1 MTVQAEAVARTRTF
15 APNWLLVAVALGI
28 FFAADAQTFVVP
40 VLPSMI
46 EGIGLPQ
53 DEFYRAAWIVN
64 GYILGYVV
72 AMPIMGRVA
81 DVFGHGRIYVLSI
94 LIFMAGSALVAVSP
108 NLEWMIGARSF
119 QAIGGGAVGAGGVAL
134 AAA

>member
-28 FFAADAQTFVVP
+28 FFAADDQTFVVT

-46 EGIGLPQ
+46 EGIGLHQ
-53 DEFYRAAWIVN
+53 DEFYRAAWIIN

-72 AMPIMGRVA
+72 AMPLMAPLPVL
-81 DVFGHGRIYVLSI
+81 FGYSDMLEEAALDLGQAAS
-94 LIFMAGSALVAVSP
+94 LVATSP
-108 NLEWMIGARSF
+108 N
-119 QAIGGGAVGAGGVAL
+119 
-134 AAA
+134 